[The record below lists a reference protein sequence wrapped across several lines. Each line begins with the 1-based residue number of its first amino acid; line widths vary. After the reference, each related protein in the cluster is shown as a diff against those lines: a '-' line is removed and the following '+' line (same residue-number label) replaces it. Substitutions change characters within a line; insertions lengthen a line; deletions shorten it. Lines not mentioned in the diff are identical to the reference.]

1 MKMRENKNMKHICT
15 FVLAGLLTV
24 ACSDTLFDDNAGV
37 GSQED
42 GIPFGVSTVEMGQQ
56 LVDIGGGQATTATRS
71 ADGFGE
77 HQLQGDDNAFG
88 LKVHRLPLPLMGIHP
103 GTVRESAKARP
114 AQDLTRAGANEVV
127 KKDGTNFHDS
137 LTIWGYTSNGTE
149 LFDQILLT
157 KVRNWRNSVEWP
169 YGQGANMKFYAVAPS
184 LETINM
190 LGDGGSYS
198 APPMLTYTLP
208 EAADEM
214 RDVLYGES
222 ENISIASGPAGT
234 TTNNPKQEHLGK
246 DNKFVELQ
254 FRHITTAIRFSIGS
268 IPSGITINSVGVQ
281 GVYTK
286 AVFHP
291 AANDDATAT
300 NGKWDTFDAPASYTI
315 STVTKGENTYI
326 DGGKVLFMIPQTLP
340 AGARL
345 MMTLTE
351 TKTKD
356 GGGEE
361 SKEHTISCSI
371 KDDIWK
377 KGYTVNYKIT
387 VGELEEGY
395 YLTTDPV
402 SEIEHSNNPVNGS
415 LNVHSYHLYSD
426 YSTGSKVDAYRPVTW
441 KVAGYSTDKA
451 ENKEFKDT
459 RPTWLTDFHGVLT
472 GSEYVGGNDATASFT
487 LARQELAKST
497 SHDVV
502 LFENSTPANNLD
514 LSTTY
519 PYREA
524 KGSTETA
531 NCYIVNRSG
540 SYKFPLVYG
549 NKASNGAEAA
559 CFKDHT
565 GTTIAYKLIKD
576 QIEAKN
582 PASNTYETI
591 VENVSRKRTSYTWE
605 PSTNSSRQ
613 TLRAVLLWQDVAGL
627 ITSVGFTSTEIS
639 FNVGKSVPGN
649 AVIAL
654 EGRKETEY
662 QKYSDSSWSLDTSQG
677 TSGYEYGEWETLW
690 TWHIWMTD
698 EVYRNDGREDEVY
711 YDTYYVNGASSNKQ
725 ADHIAHITNWGTN
738 GTNGTTKDIL
748 PVNLGWVPD
757 EIDFGLY
764 ELRSVWVK
772 LQQTE
777 PEGDDDKKKTTTVE
791 IKQHARQQLYTGM
804 GTVYQW
810 GRPTAFPAFRTLSGA
825 IRPIYDI
832 DGNDIT
838 SRFVMAKS
846 SNGGDAI
853 ANPYEVL
860 QWETNSD
867 AWFDINSSDYDTE
880 KAMWISDTKTVY
892 DPCPPGF
899 RVPPVSIFTGFSKT
913 GGTVVNE
920 AGKLNMWKEES
931 DLNGVTQKNGERQK
945 GGYFYCK
952 PHLSTADPVVPNADR
967 YGAMVYMPATGEFH
981 GNKTVGALMTDA
993 AYQLNQING
1002 IYWTSDYEKEASPT
1016 SKACFLWITPEQS
1029 YSAGTADK
1037 PVIGFFGTSDK
1048 QNYYGSVRSIRPMK
1062 IEE

>member
-1 MKMRENKNMKHICT
+1 MKMRENNNMKHICT

-222 ENISIASGPAGT
+222 ENISIGSGPAGT

-361 SKEHTISCSI
+361 IKEHTISCSI

-502 LFENSTPANNLD
+502 LSENSKDHTASGLD
-514 LSTTY
+514 LSNHNPDGTGKS
-519 PYREA
+519 A
-524 KGSTETA
+524 ETA
-531 NCYIVNRSG
+531 NCYVVNRSG
-540 SYKFPLVYG
+540 SYYIPAVYG
-549 NKASNGAEAA
+549 NMSGDNSSQKS
-559 CFKDHT
+559 CFKDHK
-565 GTTIAYKLIKD
+565 G
-576 QIEAKN
+576 
-582 PASNTYETI
+582 ETI
-591 VENVSRKRTSYTWE
+591 TKMNIREQIGGILTTSDGFASKAANEVPYMW
-605 PSTNSSRQ
+605 SSINYGSIEKTVQ
-613 TLRAVLLWQDVAGL
+613 VVLLWQDVNGL
-627 ITSVGFTSTEIS
+627 ITNPTFSETYNNIGFTVSQST
-639 FNVGKSVPGN
+639 PGN
-649 AVIAL
+649 AVLAL
-654 EGRKETEY
+654 QARKVSFTGTFGSP
-662 QKYSDSSWSLDTSQG
+662 SDIS
-677 TSGYEYGEWETLW
+677 YGDWETLW

-711 YDTYYVNGASSNKQ
+711 YDTYYVNGASSNEK
-725 ADHIAHITNWGTN
+725 ADHIAQL
-738 GTNGTTKDIL
+738 KDAEGNNTDKIL

-757 EIDFGLY
+757 EMDFGLY
-764 ELRSVWVK
+764 ESRSVWVK

-838 SRFVMAKS
+838 SRFVMAQATS
-846 SNGGDAI
+846 GADAI
-853 ANPYEVL
+853 ANPYQVL
-860 QWETNSD
+860 QWETNPD
-867 AWFDINSSDYDTE
+867 AWFDISSPDYAMAN
-880 KAMWISDTKTVY
+880 AMWNSTTKTVY

-899 RVPPVSIFTGFSKT
+899 RVPPVSIFTGFSTT
-913 GGTVVNE
+913 GGTVVNV
-920 AGKLNMWKEES
+920 ANQLNMWKEES

-952 PHLSTADPVVPNADR
+952 PNETNR
-967 YGAMVYMPATGEFH
+967 YGDMVYMPATGEFH

-1002 IYWTSDYEKEASPT
+1002 IYWTSDYSNDAT

-1062 IEE
+1062 IE

>member
-1 MKMRENKNMKHICT
+1 MKHICT

-56 LVDIGGGQATTATRS
+56 LVDVGGGQVATATRS
-71 ADGFGE
+71 ADGIGE
-77 HQLQGDDNAFG
+77 HLLEGGNAYG

-114 AQDLTRAGANEVV
+114 TQGPTLTQGLTRAGANEVV
-127 KKDGTNFHDS
+127 NKEGTNFHDS

-190 LGDGGSYS
+190 LGVGGTYS

-254 FRHITTAIRFSIGS
+254 FRHITTAIRFSQGTV
-268 IPSGITINSVGVQ
+268 PSGLTINSVGVQ
-281 GVYTK
+281 GIYSK
-286 AVFHP
+286 GDFDP
-291 AANDDATAT
+291 SRDDPQTAT
-300 NGKWDTFDAPASYTI
+300 KGVWTNQSTAASYTL
-315 STVTKGENTYI
+315 SSVSVTEDENVYI

-340 AGARL
+340 DGARL
-345 MMTLTE
+345 VVTLTE

-356 GGGEE
+356 GGGVE

-441 KVAGYSTDKA
+441 KVAGYSTDEA

-502 LFENSTPANNLD
+502 LSENSKDHTASSLD
-514 LSTTY
+514 LSWYY
-519 PYREA
+519 PYTDCT
-524 KGSTETA
+524 SETTKNLTKYKTQTPA
-531 NCYIVNRSG
+531 NCYIVNRIGTYS
-540 SYKFPLVYG
+540 FPLYYG
-549 NKASNGAEAA
+549 NMTENVDQAA
-559 CFKDHT
+559 CFKDHLGNKIT
-565 GTTIAYKLIKD
+565 KFQIKE
-576 QIEAKN
+576 QIGAKN
-582 PASNTYETI
+582 PQNEIEDDAVSDDIPYLWILETTGYKTKYLPTT
-591 VENVSRKRTSYTWE
+591 V
-605 PSTNSSRQ
+605 
-613 TLRAVLLWQDVAGL
+613 RAKLVWQDVNGL
-627 ITSVGFTSTEIS
+627 VTSVGLASGNIS
-639 FNVGKSVPGN
+639 FSIRQSVPGN

-654 EGRKETEY
+654 QARKVSFDGTFGAI
-662 QKYSDSSWSLDTSQG
+662 DSSSKVHYDDSETA
-677 TSGYEYGEWETLW
+677 WETLW

-711 YDTYYVNGASSNKQ
+711 YDTYYVNGASLNEK
-725 ADHIAHITNWGTN
+725 ADHIAQL
-738 GTNGTTKDIL
+738 KDAGGNNTDKIL

-757 EIDFGLY
+757 EMDFGLY
-764 ELRSVWVK
+764 EPRSVWVK

-777 PEGDDDKKKTTTVE
+777 PEGDDDKKTTTVE

-838 SRFVMAKS
+838 SRFVMAQATS
-846 SNGGDAI
+846 GADAI
-853 ANPYEVL
+853 ANPYQVL
-860 QWETNSD
+860 QWETNPD
-867 AWFDINSSDYDTE
+867 AWFDISSGDYAN
-880 KAMWISDTKTVY
+880 AMWNSTEKTVY

-913 GGTVVNE
+913 GGTVVNV
-920 AGKLNMWKEES
+920 ANQLNMWQETN

-952 PHLSTADPVVPNADR
+952 PNETDR

-1002 IYWTSDYEKEASPT
+1002 IYWTSDYSNDAT

-1029 YSAGTADK
+1029 YSAGTAEK
-1037 PVIGFFGTSDK
+1037 PVMGFFGTSDK

-1062 IEE
+1062 IE

>member
-1 MKMRENKNMKHICT
+1 MKHICT

-114 AQDLTRAGANEVV
+114 AQGQTRAGANEVV
-127 KKDGTNFHDS
+127 NKDGTNFHDS
-137 LTIWGYTSNGTE
+137 LTIWGYTSNGTK

-190 LGDGGSYS
+190 LGVGGTYS

-254 FRHITTAIRFSIGS
+254 FRHITTAIRFSQGTV
-268 IPSGITINSVGVQ
+268 PSGLTINSVGVQ
-281 GVYTK
+281 GIYSK
-286 AVFHP
+286 GDFDP
-291 AANDDATAT
+291 SRDDPQTAT
-300 NGKWDTFDAPASYTI
+300 KGVWTNQSTAASYTL
-315 STVTKGENTYI
+315 SSVSVTEDENVYI

-340 AGARL
+340 DGARL
-345 MMTLTE
+345 VVKLTE

-441 KVAGYSTDKA
+441 KVAGYSTDEA

-502 LFENSTPANNLD
+502 LSENSKDHTASSLD
-514 LSTTY
+514 LSNHNPDGTEKTI
-519 PYREA
+519 
-524 KGSTETA
+524 ETA
-531 NCYIVNRSG
+531 NCYVVNRSG
-540 SYKFPLVYG
+540 SYYIPAVYG
-549 NKASNGAEAA
+549 NMSDDNPSQKS
-559 CFKDHT
+559 CFKDHKGVT
-565 GTTIAYKLIKD
+565 ITKKNIREQIGGVLTTSVGFDSKAANEVLYMWSSINYGS
-576 QIEAKN
+576 IEK
-582 PASNTYETI
+582 T
-591 VENVSRKRTSYTWE
+591 V
-605 PSTNSSRQ
+605 Q
-613 TLRAVLLWQDVAGL
+613 MVLLWQDVNGL
-627 ITSVGFTSTEIS
+627 ITSPTFSETLNKIGFTVSQST
-639 FNVGKSVPGN
+639 PGN
-649 AVIAL
+649 AVLAL
-654 EGRKETEY
+654 QARKVSFTGTFGSP
-662 QKYSDSSWSLDTSQG
+662 SDIS
-677 TSGYEYGEWETLW
+677 YGEWETLW

-698 EVYRNDGREDEVY
+698 EVYRNDGKEDEVY
-711 YDTYYVNGASSNKQ
+711 YDTYYVNGASSNEK
-725 ADHIAHITNWGTN
+725 ADHIAQL
-738 GTNGTTKDIL
+738 KDAGGNNTDKIL

-757 EIDFGLY
+757 EMDFGLY
-764 ELRSVWVK
+764 EPRSVWVK

-838 SRFVMAKS
+838 SRFVMAQATS
-846 SNGGDAI
+846 GADAI
-853 ANPYEVL
+853 ANPYQVL
-860 QWETNSD
+860 QWETNPD
-867 AWFDINSSDYDTE
+867 AWFDISSEDYATAN
-880 KAMWISDTKTVY
+880 AMWNSDTKTVY

-913 GGTVVNE
+913 GGTVENVANQ
-920 AGKLNMWKEES
+920 LNMWQETS

-945 GGYFYCK
+945 GGYFYCNVGE
-952 PHLSTADPVVPNADR
+952 TNR

-1002 IYWTSDYEKEASPT
+1002 IYWTSDYRNDAT

-1029 YSAGTADK
+1029 YSAGTAEK
-1037 PVIGFFGTSDK
+1037 PVIGFFDTSDK

-1062 IEE
+1062 IE